1 MTNMQCNELGQILEQ
16 QADGPL
22 PELATEHINGCEACR
37 ALTLDLAAIRAVA
50 MELGAEDIAPPEHLW
65 TALRNQL
72 EAEGIIRDSSPVR
85 ESIHRAWWIAV
96 QHPALAGAFL
106 SLILVAA
113 GMISTM
119 GNPAQTVGRLTVA
132 PQLELQQASLV
143 APSAENV
150 FKEELLTVGNEN
162 IPGFRAHDAAVSDS
176 IRRNLNIVDN
186 FIAMCEKDV
195 REQPENEMAREY
207 LYGAYEQKA
216 ELLSTA
222 MDRSTTGGLQ

>member
-1 MTNMQCNELGQILEQ
+1 MQCNELEQILEQ

-22 PELATEHINGCEACR
+22 PELATAHINGCDACR
-37 ALTLDLAAIRAVA
+37 ALTLDLAAIHAA
-50 MELGAEDIAPPEHLW
+50 AQELAAEEIDPPEHLW
-65 TALRNQL
+65 ISLRNQL
-72 EAEGIIRDSSPVR
+72 EAEGIIRDPSPVR
-85 ESIHRAWWIAV
+85 ESMHRAWWIAV

-106 SLILVAA
+106 ALVLVAA
-113 GMISTM
+113 GMISTT
-119 GNPAQTVGRLTVA
+119 GNPVQTAGRLTVA
-132 PQLELQQASLV
+132 PQLELQQSALV

-150 FKEELLTVGNEN
+150 FKEELLNVGNDN
-162 IPGFRAHDAAVSDS
+162 IPGFRVSDAAVSDT

-207 LYGAYEQKA
+207 LYGAYKQKA

>member
-1 MTNMQCNELGQILEQ
+1 MQCNELGQILEQ
-16 QADGPL
+16 QTDGPL
-22 PELATEHINGCEACR
+22 PELATAHINGCDACR
-37 ALTLDLAAIRAVA
+37 ALTLDLAAIHAAA
-50 MELGAEDIAPPEHLW
+50 MELGAEEIAPPEHLW
-65 TALRNQL
+65 TSLRNQL

-85 ESIHRAWWIAV
+85 ETMHRAWWIAV

-106 SLILVAA
+106 SLVLIAA
-113 GMISTM
+113 GMISST
-119 GNPAQTVGRLTVA
+119 GNPTQTAGRLTVA
-132 PQLELQQASLV
+132 PQLEQQASLV

-150 FKEELLTVGNEN
+150 FKQELLTVGDEN
-162 IPGFRAHDAAVSDS
+162 VPGFRALDSAVSDT

-186 FIAMCEKDV
+186 FIAVCEKDV

>member
-1 MTNMQCNELGQILEQ
+1 MQCDELEQLLEQ
-16 QADGPL
+16 QGDGSL
-22 PELATEHINGCEACR
+22 PELAAAHINGCRACR
-37 ALTLDLAAIRAVA
+37 ALSLDLAAIHKVA
-50 MELGAEDIAPPEHLW
+50 SELGADEIAPAEHVW
-65 TALRNQL
+65 IRLRHQL
-72 EAEGIIRDSSPVR
+72 EAEGIIRDGS
-85 ESIHRAWWIAV
+85 RAPEASKHGWWFTF
-96 QHPALAGAFL
+96 QRPALAGAFL
-106 SLILVAA
+106 SLVLVGA

-119 GNPAQTVGRLTVA
+119 GNPAQTTGHLTMA
-132 PQLELQQASLV
+132 PQLELQQESLV

-162 IPGFRAHDAAVSDS
+162 IPGFRVHDGAVSDS

-186 FIAMCEKDV
+186 FIAICEKDV

>member
-1 MTNMQCNELGQILEQ
+1 MQCNEVEQILEQ
-16 QADGPL
+16 QGDSPL
-22 PELATEHINGCEACR
+22 PEVATTHMNGCAACR
-37 ALTLDLAAIRAVA
+37 ALSSDLAAIHAA
-50 MELGAEDIAPPEHLW
+50 ALELGGDEIAPPDHLW
-65 TALRNQL
+65 TSLRNQL
-72 EAEGIIRDSSPVR
+72 EAEGIIRSSPSPATAR
-85 ESIHRAWWIAV
+85 HGWWFAF
-96 QHPALAGAFL
+96 QRPALAGAFL
-106 SLILVAA
+106 SLILIGA

-119 GNPAQTVGRLTVA
+119 GNPVQTTGHLTMA
-132 PQLELQQASLV
+132 PQLELQQVSLV

-150 FKEELLTVGNEN
+150 FKEEVLTVGNES
-162 IPGFRAHDAAVSDS
+162 IPGFREHDTAVSDT

>member
-1 MTNMQCNELGQILEQ
+1 MQCNELGQILEQ
-16 QADGPL
+16 QTDGPL
-22 PELATEHINGCEACR
+22 PELATAHINDCDACR
-37 ALTLDLAAIRAVA
+37 ALTLDLAAIHAAA
-50 MELGAEDIAPPEHLW
+50 MELGTEEIVPPEHLW
-65 TALRNQL
+65 TSLRNQL

-85 ESIHRAWWIAV
+85 ETMHRAWWIAV

-106 SLILVAA
+106 SLVLIAA
-113 GMISTM
+113 GMISST
-119 GNPAQTVGRLTVA
+119 GNPTQTAGRLTVA
-132 PQLELQQASLV
+132 PPLEQQASLV

-150 FKEELLTVGNEN
+150 FKQELLTVGDQNV
-162 IPGFRAHDAAVSDS
+162 PGFRALDSAVSDT

-186 FIAMCEKDV
+186 FIAVCEKDV

>member
-1 MTNMQCNELGQILEQ
+1 MQCNEVEQILEQ
-16 QADGPL
+16 QGDSPL
-22 PELATEHINGCEACR
+22 PEVATAHVNSCAACR
-37 ALTLDLAAIRAVA
+37 ALSSDLAAIHAA
-50 MELGAEDIAPPEHLW
+50 ALELGGDEIAPPDHLW
-65 TALRNQL
+65 TSLRDQL
-72 EAEGIIRDSSPVR
+72 KAEGIIRDSSPAPAIEPR
-85 ESIHRAWWIAV
+85 GWWFAF
-96 QHPALAGAFL
+96 QRPALAGAFL
-106 SLILVAA
+106 SLILIGA

-119 GNPAQTVGRLTVA
+119 GKPAQTTGRLTMA
-132 PQLELQQASLV
+132 PQLELQQVSLV

-150 FKEELLTVGNEN
+150 FKEEVLTVGNKN
-162 IPGFRAHDAAVSDS
+162 IPGFRAHDTAVSDT

>member
-1 MTNMQCNELGQILEQ
+1 MQCNELGQILEQ

-22 PELATEHINGCEACR
+22 PEPATAHINGCDACR
-37 ALTLDLAAIRAVA
+37 ALTLDLAAIHAAVQ
-50 MELGAEDIAPPEHLW
+50 ELAAEEIDPPEHLW
-65 TALRNQL
+65 ISLRNQL
-72 EAEGIIRDSSPVR
+72 EAEGIIRDPSPVR
-85 ESIHRAWWIAV
+85 ESMHRAWWIAV

-106 SLILVAA
+106 ALVLVAA
-113 GMISTM
+113 GMISTT
-119 GNPAQTVGRLTVA
+119 GNPVQTAGRLTVA
-132 PQLELQQASLV
+132 PQLELQQSALV

-150 FKEELLTVGNEN
+150 FKEELLNVGNDN
-162 IPGFRAHDAAVSDS
+162 IPGFRVSDAAVSDT

-207 LYGAYEQKA
+207 LYGAYKQKA

>member
-1 MTNMQCNELGQILEQ
+1 MQCNELGQILEQ
-16 QADGPL
+16 QTDGPL
-22 PELATEHINGCEACR
+22 PELATAHINGCDACR
-37 ALTLDLAAIRAVA
+37 ALTLDLAAIHAA
-50 MELGAEDIAPPEHLW
+50 AQELAAEEIGPPEHLW
-65 TALRNQL
+65 ISLRNQL
-72 EAEGIIRDSSPVR
+72 EAEGIIRDPSPVR
-85 ESIHRAWWIAV
+85 ESMHRAWWIAV

-106 SLILVAA
+106 ALVLVAA
-113 GMISTM
+113 GMISTT
-119 GNPAQTVGRLTVA
+119 GNPVQTAGRLTVA
-132 PQLELQQASLV
+132 PQLELQQSALV

-150 FKEELLTVGNEN
+150 FKEELLNVGNDN
-162 IPGFRAHDAAVSDS
+162 IPGFRVSDAAVSDT

-207 LYGAYEQKA
+207 LYGAYKQKA